1 MNVQVIEKA
10 QKKAQFF
17 FAGKGKRFIMKLFF
31 EEFNLIFFTAESA
44 WPVLKC
50 NQSSDVLENFEVHF
64 FYSMVE
70 EITLLK
76 GNLCI
81 YKCFIDV

>member
-17 FAGKGKRFIMKLFF
+17 AGKGKHFIMKLFF
-31 EEFNLIFFTAESA
+31 EEFNLVFFTAESA

-50 NQSSDVLENFEVHF
+50 NEGSDVLENFEIV

-81 YKCFIDV
+81 FKCFIDV